1 MLYCKYRKDVTD
13 MSERAKHSVQARCE
27 DIGLVMRAAF
37 WLYGVYVLILLG
49 LGIWMLAQ
57 GADQFSLH
65 VTQTQNGAIGQG
77 FFRNMLEI
85 DFSRSSLRADAAQ
98 QAKLAYLIG
107 FFTAWIAKVLFCG
120 ILYQVR
126 SIFRSIAQEQTP
138 FVLKNCQALRRIGIL
153 IPVISV
159 IRQMCPLVLMLCG
172 IGEGGTGSL
181 IQIDQWLIGGVVL
194 SLSYIFE
201 YGTILQ
207 KESDE
212 TL

>member
-1 MLYCKYRKDVTD
+1 
-13 MSERAKHSVQARCE
+13 MSEQAKRSVQARCE
-27 DIGLVMRAAF
+27 DIGLVTRAAF
-37 WLYGVYVLILLG
+37 WLYGAYVLVLLG
-49 LGIWMLAQ
+49 VGIWMLTQ
-57 GADQFSLH
+57 GADQFSMH
-65 VTQTQNGAIGQG
+65 VTQTQNGLLGQA
-77 FFRNMLEI
+77 FFRNTLEI
-85 DFSRSSLRADAAQ
+85 DFTRASLNTDAVSHV
-98 QAKLAYLIG
+98 KFAYLVG
-107 FFTAWIAKVLFCG
+107 FFMAWIAKVLFCG

-194 SLSYIFE
+194 SLSYVFE

-212 TL
+212 TV

>member
-1 MLYCKYRKDVTD
+1 

-49 LGIWMLAQ
+49 LSIWMLAQ

-159 IRQMCPLVLMLCG
+159 IRQMCPLVLMLCD

-194 SLSYIFE
+194 SLSYVFE

-212 TL
+212 IL

>member
-1 MLYCKYRKDVTD
+1 
-13 MSERAKHSVQARCE
+13 MSEQAKRSVQARCE

-49 LGIWMLAQ
+49 IGIWMLTQ
-57 GADQFSLH
+57 STDQFSMY
-65 VTQTQNGAIGQG
+65 VTRTQNGILGQA
-77 FFRNMLEI
+77 FFRNTLEV
-85 DFSRSSLRADAAQ
+85 DFTRASLNTDAVSHV
-98 QAKLAYLIG
+98 KFAYLIG
-107 FFTAWIAKVLFCG
+107 FFTAWITKVLFCG

-126 SIFRSIAQEQTP
+126 KIFRSIAGEQTP
-138 FVLKNCQALRRIGIL
+138 FVAENCRALL
-153 IPVISV
+153 IIVISV
-159 IRQMCPLVLMLCG
+159 VKQVCPLILMLAG

-181 IQIDQWLIGGVVL
+181 IQLDQWPIGGVVL
-194 SLSYIFE
+194 SLSYVFE

>member
-1 MLYCKYRKDVTD
+1 

-49 LGIWMLAQ
+49 LGIWMLTQ
-57 GADQFSLH
+57 GVDQFSLH

-138 FVLKNCQALRRIGIL
+138 FVLKNCQALRRIGVL

-159 IRQMCPLVLMLCG
+159 IRQMCPLVLVLCG

-194 SLSYIFE
+194 SLSYVFE

-212 TL
+212 IL

>member
-1 MLYCKYRKDVTD
+1 
-13 MSERAKHSVQARCE
+13 MSEQAKRSVQARCE
-27 DIGLVMRAAF
+27 DIGLVARAAF
-37 WLYGVYVLILLG
+37 WLYGVYVLVLLG
-49 LGIWMLAQ
+49 IGIWMMTQ
-57 GADQFSLH
+57 SADQFSLH
-65 VTQTQNGAIGQG
+65 VTQTQNGVIGQG
-77 FFRNMLEI
+77 FFKNMLEI
-85 DFSRSSLRADAAQ
+85 DFSRSSLRADAVQ

-107 FFTAWIAKVLFCG
+107 FFTAWMAKVLFCG

-126 SIFRSIAQEQTP
+126 SIFRSITQEQTP
-138 FVLKNCQALRRIGIL
+138 FVLKNCQALRRIGVL

-159 IRQMCPLVLMLCG
+159 IRQMCPLVLMLCV

>member
-1 MLYCKYRKDVTD
+1 

-194 SLSYIFE
+194 SLSYIF
-201 YGTILQ
+201 
-207 KESDE
+207 
-212 TL
+212 

>member
-1 MLYCKYRKDVTD
+1 
-13 MSERAKHSVQARCE
+13 MSEQEKRSVQARCE
-27 DIGLVMRAAF
+27 DIGLVARAAF
-37 WLYGVYVLILLG
+37 WLYGVYVLALLG
-49 LGIWMLAQ
+49 VGIWMLTQ

-65 VTQTQNGAIGQG
+65 VTQTQNGAIGQV

-126 SIFRSIAQEQTP
+126 SIFRSIAREQTP
-138 FVLKNCQALRRIGIL
+138 FVLKNCQALRRIGVL

-159 IRQMCPLVLMLCG
+159 IRQMCPLVLVLCG
-172 IGEGGTGSL
+172 IGEGGTDSL

>member
-1 MLYCKYRKDVTD
+1 
-13 MSERAKHSVQARCE
+13 MSEQAKRSVQARCE
-27 DIGLVMRAAF
+27 DIGLVARAAF
-37 WLYGVYVLILLG
+37 WLYGVYVLALLG
-49 LGIWMLAQ
+49 VGIWMLTQ

-126 SIFRSIAQEQTP
+126 SIFRSIAREQTP
-138 FVLKNCQALRRIGIL
+138 FVLKNCQALRRIGVL

-172 IGEGGTGSL
+172 IGEGGTDSL

>member
-1 MLYCKYRKDVTD
+1 
-13 MSERAKHSVQARCE
+13 MSEQAKKSVQARCE
-27 DIGLVMRAAF
+27 DIGLVARAAF
-37 WLYGVYVLILLG
+37 WLYGVYVLALLG
-49 LGIWMLAQ
+49 VGIWMLTQ

-65 VTQTQNGAIGQG
+65 VTQMQNGAIGQG

-85 DFSRSSLRADAAQ
+85 DFSRSSLRVDAAQ

-107 FFTAWIAKVLFCG
+107 FFTTWIANVLFCG

-153 IPVISV
+153 IPIISV
-159 IRQMCPLVLMLCG
+159 IRQMCPLVLVLCG

>member
-1 MLYCKYRKDVTD
+1 
-13 MSERAKHSVQARCE
+13 MSEQAKRSVQARCE
-27 DIGLVMRAAF
+27 DIGLVARAAF
-37 WLYGVYVLILLG
+37 WLYGVYVLVLLSVG
-49 LGIWMLAQ
+49 VWMLTQ

-77 FFRNMLEI
+77 FFKNMLEI

-126 SIFRSIAQEQTP
+126 SIFRSIAREQTP
-138 FVLKNCQALRRIGIL
+138 FVLKNCQALRRIGVL

>member
-1 MLYCKYRKDVTD
+1 

-49 LGIWMLAQ
+49 IGIWMLTQ
-57 GADQFSLH
+57 STDQFSMY
-65 VTQTQNGAIGQG
+65 VTRTQNGILGQA
-77 FFRNMLEI
+77 FFRNTLEV
-85 DFSRSSLRADAAQ
+85 DFTRASLNAA
-98 QAKLAYLIG
+98 AVSHTKFAYLIG

-126 SIFRSIAQEQTP
+126 GIFRSIAGEQTP
-138 FVLKNCQALRRIGIL
+138 FVAENCHALRYIGIL
-153 IPVISV
+153 IIVISIV
-159 IRQMCPLVLMLCG
+159 KQVCPLILMLAG

-181 IQIDQWLIGGVVL
+181 IQLDQWLIGGVVL
-194 SLSYIFE
+194 SLSYVFE

>member
-1 MLYCKYRKDVTD
+1 
-13 MSERAKHSVQARCE
+13 MSEQAKRSVQVRCE
-27 DIGLVMRAAF
+27 DIGLVARAAF
-37 WLYGVYVLILLG
+37 WLYGVYVLVLLG
-49 LGIWMLAQ
+49 VGIWMLTQ
-57 GADQFSLH
+57 GTDQFSLH
-65 VTQTQNGAIGQG
+65 VAQTQNGAIGQG
-77 FFRNMLEI
+77 FFKNMLEI

-126 SIFRSIAQEQTP
+126 GIFRSIAREQTP
-138 FVLKNCQALRRIGIL
+138 FVLKNCQALRRIGVL

-159 IRQMCPLVLMLCG
+159 IRQMCPLILMLCG

>member
-1 MLYCKYRKDVTD
+1 

-120 ILYQVR
+120 I
-126 SIFRSIAQEQTP
+126 
-138 FVLKNCQALRRIGIL
+138 
-153 IPVISV
+153 
-159 IRQMCPLVLMLCG
+159 
-172 IGEGGTGSL
+172 
-181 IQIDQWLIGGVVL
+181 
-194 SLSYIFE
+194 
-201 YGTILQ
+201 
-207 KESDE
+207 
-212 TL
+212 

>member
-1 MLYCKYRKDVTD
+1 
-13 MSERAKHSVQARCE
+13 MSEQAKRSVQARCE
-27 DIGLVMRAAF
+27 DIGLVARVAF
-37 WLYGVYVLILLG
+37 WLYGVYVLVLLG
-49 LGIWMLAQ
+49 VGIWMLTQ
-57 GADQFSLH
+57 GTDQFSLQ

-77 FFRNMLEI
+77 FFKNMLEI
-85 DFSRSSLRADAAQ
+85 DFSRSSLRADAVQ

-126 SIFRSIAQEQTP
+126 GIFRSIAREQTP
-138 FVLKNCQALRRIGIL
+138 FALKNCQALQRIGVL

>member
-1 MLYCKYRKDVTD
+1 

-153 IPVISV
+153 SPVISV

>member
-1 MLYCKYRKDVTD
+1 

-77 FFRNMLEI
+77 FSRNMLEI

-212 TL
+212 TV

>member
-1 MLYCKYRKDVTD
+1 
-13 MSERAKHSVQARCE
+13 MSEQAKRSVQARCE
-27 DIGLVMRAAF
+27 DIGLVARAAF
-37 WLYGVYVLILLG
+37 WLYGVYVLALLG
-49 LGIWMLAQ
+49 VGIWMLTQ

-126 SIFRSIAQEQTP
+126 SIFRSIAREQTP
-138 FVLKNCQALRRIGIL
+138 FVLKNCQALRRIGVL

-159 IRQMCPLVLMLCG
+159 IRQMCPLVLVLYG

>member
-1 MLYCKYRKDVTD
+1 

-57 GADQFSLH
+57 GADQFSMY
-65 VTQTQNGAIGQG
+65 VTRTQNGILGQA

>member
-212 TL
+212 TV

>member
-1 MLYCKYRKDVTD
+1 

-138 FVLKNCQALRRIGIL
+138 FVLKNCRALRRIGIL

-194 SLSYIFE
+194 SLSYVFE

-212 TL
+212 IL

>member
-1 MLYCKYRKDVTD
+1 
-13 MSERAKHSVQARCE
+13 MSEQAKRSVQARCE
-27 DIGLVMRAAF
+27 DIGLVTRAAF
-37 WLYGVYVLILLG
+37 WLYGAYVLVLLG
-49 LGIWMLAQ
+49 VGIWMLTQ

-126 SIFRSIAQEQTP
+126 KIFRSIAGKQTP
-138 FVLKNCQALRRIGIL
+138 FVAENCRALRYIGIL
-153 IPVISV
+153 IIVISV
-159 IRQMCPLVLMLCG
+159 VKQVCPLILMLAG

>member
-1 MLYCKYRKDVTD
+1 

-159 IRQMCPLVLMLCG
+159 IRQMCPLVLMLAG

-194 SLSYIFE
+194 SLSYVFE

-212 TL
+212 IL